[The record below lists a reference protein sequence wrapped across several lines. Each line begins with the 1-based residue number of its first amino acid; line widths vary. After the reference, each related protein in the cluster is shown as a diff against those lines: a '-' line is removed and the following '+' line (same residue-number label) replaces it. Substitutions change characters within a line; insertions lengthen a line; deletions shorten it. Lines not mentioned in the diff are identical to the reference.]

1 MNMQA
6 VRAQRQAIAALAR
19 RHGVAEVRVFGST
32 ARDMAGETS
41 DLDLLVRLEPGRSLL
56 DRAAFRADIEA
67 LLGVRVDVAN
77 PATLHPLIREQVQ
90 REAQA
95 I

>member
-19 RHGVAEVRVFGST
+19 RHGVAEVWVFGST
-32 ARDMAGETS
+32 ARDTAGEAS

-56 DRAAFRADIEA
+56 DRAAFRADVEA

-77 PATLHPLIREQVQ
+77 PATLHPLIRDQVQ